1 LISCIVYLFS
11 AGKEWDELINHLLTA
26 NVLISRGLDILD
38 CDIDIDID
46 RDRDRDNYKSIIEQ
60 PFGLLTF
67 ET

>member
-46 RDRDRDNYKSIIEQ
+46 RDRDIDRGKIFI
-60 PFGLLTF
+60 
-67 ET
+67 